1 MQTNAANLA
10 NGLVE
15 INAGA
20 RRKLE
25 KKLKLA
31 KSKAKIVDNGENP
44 KAKDMKFIP
53 FTTPTIINDDGS
65 KVVIDLA
72 YEMIDTTVT

>member
-44 KAKDMKFIP
+44 KAKDMKFIT